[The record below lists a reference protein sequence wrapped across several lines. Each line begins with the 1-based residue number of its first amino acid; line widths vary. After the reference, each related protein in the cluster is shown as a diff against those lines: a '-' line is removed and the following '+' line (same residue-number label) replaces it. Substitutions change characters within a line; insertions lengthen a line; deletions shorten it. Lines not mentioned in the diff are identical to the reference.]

1 MQSDRSSQHI
11 GPPSGPMS
19 FAQEARRQPRS
30 PLFLVIV
37 LGSALLVFCGLVWLG
52 NWQLERRVWKLDL
65 IARVD
70 ARVHAPPVTAPGPA
84 AWPYIN
90 AHDHE
95 YLHVRVDGRL
105 LKSQPTYVQASTVY
119 GSGYWLLVPL
129 RQADGSLVL
138 INRGFVS
145 SEKRAPE
152 ANATAPT
159 TLTGLL
165 RISEPGGTRLRSN
178 EPAADRW
185 FSRDVAAIAARRGLD
200 APVAPYFID
209 ADATVD
215 ATATSATNTAAA
227 PDDSGQPATPSEPI
241 GGLTVIS
248 FYNHHLVYAFTW
260 YTLALMVAAA
270 AAYLIREERKLRR
283 R

>member
-65 IARVD
+65 IARVN
-70 ARVHAPPVTAPGPA
+70 ARVHAAPVAAPGPA
-84 AWPYIN
+84 AWPHIN
-90 AHDHE
+90 AHNHE

-105 LKSQPTYVQASTVY
+105 LNSQPTYVQASTVY

-138 INRGFVS
+138 VNRGFVS
-145 SEKRAPE
+145 SEQRAPE
-152 ANATAPT
+152 ADASASAP
-159 TLTGLL
+159 LTGLL
-165 RISEPGGTRLRSN
+165 RLSEPGGTRLRSN

-185 FSRDVAAIAARRGLD
+185 FSRDVAAIAARRGL
-200 APVAPYFID
+200 AGPVAPYFID
-209 ADATVD
+209 ADA
-215 ATATSATNTAAA
+215 AASS
-227 PDDSGQPATPSEPI
+227 DDSGQPATPSEPI